1 MPCQFR
7 SLSMNGRRPEMPERK
22 AIAYAVVKKR
32 KLTARAQINSNRDLA
47 CEEGCWDGLTVLPD
61 LCLAAVTSFLT
72 LIDARIARTANKR
85 LCKRLEPNFYC
96 VELGCVLMDLW
107 DPEKL
112 LEPRPVALRVLELC
126 GVRATRPRRTA
137 MALRAPKLAAEFP
150 QLRKLVLCAVLG
162 PIDLSPLAGLKHLE
176 SLHLIGIP
184 EIRTTYTPRR
194 RAGLKHLKSFT
205 SLAQI
210 NTLTEL
216 NFMESNVLDS
226 DDVRALATFK
236 NLRSLGF
243 CGCRDLPAL
252 WLFES
257 IRKLELLERLDL
269 CDVHGSMRSGLGY
282 SRSLK
287 YLNLAEQKLSM
298 YDFNVLSKQTSLQE
312 LVVDNSDDPDFR
324 AGVRWF
330 CTQNPTVVVR
340 HPRENENEVMCSRLK
355 SVRGSLIS
363 QRERESERERAR
375 ERKRERKQERERER
389 ERVGEREREGERE

>member
-96 VELGCVLMDLW
+96 VELGCVLMDLL
-107 DPEKL
+107 DPENV
-112 LEPRPVALRVLELC
+112 LEPRPVALRVLVLC
-126 GVRATRPRRTA
+126 GSASRKRRMDT
-137 MALRAPKLAAEFP
+137 ALRGPKLAAEFP
-150 QLRKLVLCAVLG
+150 QLQKLELCNVPC
-162 PIDLSPLAGLKHLE
+162 PIDLSPLAGLKLLE
-176 SLHLIGIP
+176 SLSLMDIKDIP
-184 EIRTTYTPRR
+184 VDGK
-194 RAGLKHLKSFT
+194 ALKSFT
-205 SLAQI
+205 SLGQI

-216 NFMESNVLDS
+216 DFMESNVLDE
-226 DDVRALATFK
+226 DDVGTLATFQ

-243 CGCRDLPAL
+243 CGCRGLAVLGLPG
-252 WLFES
+252 S
-257 IRKLELLERLDL
+257 IAKLEWLERLDL
-269 CDVHGSMRSGLGY
+269 CDVPGSGTWDLGDLP
-282 SRSLK
+282 SLK

-298 YDFNVLSKQTSLQE
+298 DDFKVLSMRTSLQE

-375 ERKRERKQERERER
+375 ERKRERRQERERER
-389 ERVGEREREGERE
+389 ERVREREREGERE

>member
-96 VELGCVLMDLW
+96 VELGCVLMDLL
-107 DPEKL
+107 DPENV
-112 LEPRPVALRVLELC
+112 LEPRPVALRVLVLC
-126 GVRATRPRRTA
+126 GSASRKRRMDT
-137 MALRAPKLAAEFP
+137 ALRGPPKLAAEFP
-150 QLRKLVLCAVLG
+150 QLQKLELCNVPC
-162 PIDLSPLAGLKHLE
+162 PIDLSPLAGLKLLE
-176 SLHLIGIP
+176 SLSLMDIKDIP
-184 EIRTTYTPRR
+184 VDGK
-194 RAGLKHLKSFT
+194 ALKSFT
-205 SLAQI
+205 SLGQI

-216 NFMESNVLDS
+216 DFMESNVLDE
-226 DDVRALATFK
+226 DDVGTLATFQ

-243 CGCRDLPAL
+243 CGCRGLAVLGLPG
-252 WLFES
+252 S
-257 IRKLELLERLDL
+257 IAKLEWLERLDL
-269 CDVHGSMRSGLGY
+269 CDVPGSGTWDLGDLP
-282 SRSLK
+282 SLK

-298 YDFNVLSKQTSLQE
+298 DDFKVLSMRTSLQE
-312 LVVDNSDDPDFR
+312 LVVDNSENLNFS

-330 CTQNPTVVVR
+330 CTRNPTVMVR
-340 HPRENENEVMCSRLK
+340 HRREDENVLWWTRLK
-355 SVRGSLIS
+355 TIDALQILAPEDENVLW
-363 QRERESERERAR
+363 
-375 ERKRERKQERERER
+375 
-389 ERVGEREREGERE
+389 

>member
-1 MPCQFR
+1 
-7 SLSMNGRRPEMPERK
+7 MPERK

-32 KLTARAQINSNRDLA
+32 KLTARAQINSNRDLV
-47 CEEGCWDGLTVLPD
+47 CEAGCWDGMTVLPD

-72 LIDARIARTANKR
+72 LIDARIARTANRR
-85 LCKRLEPNFYC
+85 LCKRLEPYVYC

-112 LEPRPVALRVLELC
+112 LKPRPVGLRVLELC
-126 GVRATRPRRTA
+126 GSRAIRPRRID
-137 MALRAPKLAAEFP
+137 MALRGPKLAAEFP
-150 QLRKLVLCAVLG
+150 QLRKLVLCKVPC

-176 SLHLIGIP
+176 SLSLIDIP
-184 EIRTTYTPRR
+184 ERLSPGMRV
-194 RAGLKHLKSFT
+194 GLKHLQSFT

-210 NTLTEL
+210 NTLTQL
-216 NFMESNVLDS
+216 DFMESNVLDW

-243 CGCRDLPAL
+243 CGCRGLAVL
-252 WLFES
+252 GLFES
-257 IRKLELLERLDL
+257 IRKLEFLERLDL
-269 CDVHGSMRSGLGY
+269 CDVHGSVKWSLGDL
-282 SRSLK
+282 RSLK

-312 LVVDNSDDPDFR
+312 LVVDNSDDPDFW

-340 HPRENENEVMCSRLK
+340 HPREDENELPWSRAN
-355 SVRGSLIS
+355 SIWTY
-363 QRERESERERAR
+363 
-375 ERKRERKQERERER
+375 
-389 ERVGEREREGERE
+389 